1 METEQSRLTAI
12 QHVIGEFEKK
22 YPGKEDE
29 IWNAVIKCLVRHS
42 TISTDIIRHE
52 ITEDLSWVEGIK
64 HNKLS
69 EDGQV

>member
-22 YPGKEDE
+22 YPGKGDE

-42 TISTDIIRHE
+42 TMSTDSIRHE
-52 ITEDLSWVEGIK
+52 IAEELSWVEGIK
-64 HNKLS
+64 HINAS
-69 EDGQV
+69 ESGQL